1 MDLWKPNAKEGGG
14 KRMQIINNFIS
25 LMTFK
30 LIARSVGI
38 GYIHN
43 KKKTFYYGQKK
54 EAEKIKS
61 FSFNYGFL
69 LGMFLRN

>member
-43 KKKTFYYGQKK
+43 KKKHSIMAKRRKQKK
-54 EAEKIKS
+54 
-61 FSFNYGFL
+61 
-69 LGMFLRN
+69 

>member
-1 MDLWKPNAKEGGG
+1 MDLWKPNSKEGGG

-43 KKKTFYYGQKK
+43 KKNILVWPK
-54 EAEKIKS
+54 EGSRKNKQS